1 MPDPVAEIVNFY
13 RVYHSM
19 RYVRGD
25 LVLRLNRTISDA
37 TLQGK
42 KDAKQVNEI
51 TWTPNADG
59 SVRQHW
65 RISADGGKTWTTSF
79 DGKYV
84 RVKR

>member
-1 MPDPVAEIVNFY
+1 MRLALRNG
-13 RVYHSM
+13 SM
-19 RYVRGD
+19 
-25 LVLRLNRTISDA
+25 VLSDA
-37 TLQGK
+37 TLPGK

-65 RISADGGKTWTTSF
+65 RVSPDGGATWTTSF

-84 RVKR
+84 RAKR